1 MERDLWSREDLRNAI
16 RATYYAGVVSPPAG
30 DELEACW
37 YAEGFRAAL
46 TALALHL
53 GLPPVGP
60 TSGTP
65 PRPQRACGAETRA
78 RLAGA

>member
-30 DELEACW
+30 DDLAASW

-53 GLPPVGP
+53 GLPPLVP

-65 PRPQRACGAETRA
+65 PRPQRESSAETRV
-78 RLAGA
+78 RLSGA

>member
-30 DELEACW
+30 DDLDAAW

-53 GLPPVGP
+53 GLPPVVPAPGA
-60 TSGTP
+60 P
-65 PRPQRACGAETRA
+65 PRPPTASRVDGRA